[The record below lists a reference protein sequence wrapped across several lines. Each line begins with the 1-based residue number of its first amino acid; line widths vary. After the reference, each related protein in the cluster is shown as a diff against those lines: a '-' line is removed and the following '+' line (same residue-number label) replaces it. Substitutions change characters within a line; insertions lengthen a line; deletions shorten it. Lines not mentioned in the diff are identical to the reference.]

1 MTALVQ
7 TNHRLDIERA
17 EYPLLERNPIRIIA
31 WNTIDPNIMG
41 MVRTAEAFMAERVY
55 MLRQPKRQSE
65 AAGAHHWQPVT
76 YTLDLLGEVERAR
89 QDGYS
94 IVALEQTTGSI
105 PLTKARLPLGMC
117 LLVGNEGNGLSP
129 AALAMADMAIEIPQ
143 FGFVSSLNV
152 VTATSIALYEWVRQH
167 KGRLSES

>member
-1 MTALVQ
+1 MTALIQ
-7 TNHRLDIERA
+7 TNHRLDIERD
-17 EYPLLERNPIRIIA
+17 EYRLLERNLIRIIA
-31 WNTIDPNIMG
+31 WNTKDPNIMG
-41 MVRTAEAFMAERVY
+41 MVRTAEALLVERVY

-65 AAGAHHWQPVT
+65 AVGAHHWQPVT
-76 YTLDLLGEVERAR
+76 YTPDLLSEVERAR

-94 IVALEQTTGSI
+94 IVALEQTTGSV
-105 PLTKARLPLGMC
+105 PLTKATLPKAMC

-143 FGFVSSLNV
+143 FGFVGSLNV

-167 KGRLSES
+167 GGGTA